1 MLTAAIATSD
11 PNSSAQ
17 LLASIEQSGLVG
29 SIKTWTV
36 PPGKSPDS
44 TETLPDIVFLDL
56 SLYPET
62 FFTFGAQLRR
72 IRPATRI
79 IACSATVPPSP
90 QLLLEAM
97 RSGVQDFLAKPVEP
111 KALKE
116 ILSRIVQEC
125 EQSDRP
131 SFNKLIVI
139 MGSKGGV
146 GSTTV
151 AVNLGVKIATY
162 AKKRAAVLDFA
173 RPLGNVHLLLDLQPH
188 FGLRDAMENL
198 DRLDSHFFAGLTTRH
213 KTGLEILG
221 GASQPE
227 EWQAIAT
234 PPLERVVNVAQSIF
248 DIVLVDL
255 GTQFS
260 SEWSTILRM
269 AQTILV
275 VAEANVPSLWALERR
290 LMALTGFGIEPDRAK
305 VVVNRWHK
313 NDEEALKS
321 IQKEIRRPIF
331 ACLPNDYRKASL
343 AINLGMPFME
353 NHNNLLNHRYREIA
367 SQLAGIPEQ
376 PVAKRS
382 GLDLFSFSL
391 KRA

>member
-29 SIKTWTV
+29 SIKMWTV
-36 PPGKSPDS
+36 PTEKMPDS
-44 TETLPDIVFLDL
+44 AEQLPDVVFLDL

-62 FFTFGAQLRR
+62 FFSLGAQLRR

-79 IACSATVPPSP
+79 VACSATVPPSP

-111 KALKE
+111 QALKE

-125 EQSDRP
+125 ERSDRP
-131 SFNKLIVI
+131 SFNRLIVI

-162 AKKRAAVLDFA
+162 AKKRAVVLDFA

-188 FGLRDAMENL
+188 FGLRDAVENL
-198 DRLDSHFFAGLTTRH
+198 DRLDSHFFSGLATRH

-269 AQTILV
+269 AETILV

-290 LMALTGFGIEPDRAK
+290 LMALTGFGIPPDRAR

-376 PVAKRS
+376 PVAKRT
-382 GLDLFSFSL
+382 GLDLFSFSA

>member
-1 MLTAAIATSD
+1 MLTAAIASSD
-11 PNSSAQ
+11 PKSSAR
-17 LLASIEQSGLVG
+17 LLASLEQSGLVA
-29 SIKTWTV
+29 SIKQWML
-36 PPGKSPDS
+36 PAEKLPDS
-44 TETLPDIVFLDL
+44 AEQLPDVVFLDL
-56 SLYPET
+56 SHDHEV

-72 IRPATRI
+72 IRPATKI

-97 RSGVQDFLAKPVEP
+97 RSGVQDFLPKPVDPE
-111 KALKE
+111 ALKG
-116 ILSRIVQEC
+116 ILSRFLE
-125 EQSDRP
+125 ENESKDRP

-151 AVNLGVKIATY
+151 AVNLGVKLATY
-162 AKKRAAVLDFA
+162 AKRRAVVLDFA

-188 FGLRDAMENL
+188 FGLRDAVENL

-227 EWQAIAT
+227 EWQSIAT

-248 DIVLVDL
+248 DIVLLDM
-255 GTQFS
+255 GSQFS
-260 SEWSTILRM
+260 SDWSSILQMARM
-269 AQTILV
+269 ILV

-290 LMALTGFGIEPDRAK
+290 LLALGGLGIEPDRAR

-313 NDEEALKS
+313 NDVEALKS
-321 IQKEIRRPIF
+321 IEKEIRRPIF
-331 ACLPNDYRKASL
+331 ACLPNDFRKASL
-343 AINLGMPFME
+343 AVNLGTPLMD
-353 NHNNLLNHRYREIA
+353 NHNNLLNDRYREIA
-367 SQLAGIPEQ
+367 SQLTGIDVHPA
-376 PVAKRS
+376 AKKS
-382 GLDLFSFSL
+382 GLGDLFSFTP
-391 KRA
+391 KR

>member
-1 MLTAAIATSD
+1 
-11 PNSSAQ
+11 
-17 LLASIEQSGLVG
+17 
-29 SIKTWTV
+29 
-36 PPGKSPDS
+36 
-44 TETLPDIVFLDL
+44 
-56 SLYPET
+56 
-62 FFTFGAQLRR
+62 
-72 IRPATRI
+72 
-79 IACSATVPPSP
+79 
-90 QLLLEAM
+90 
-97 RSGVQDFLAKPVEP
+97 
-111 KALKE
+111 
-116 ILSRIVQEC
+116 
-125 EQSDRP
+125 
-131 SFNKLIVI
+131 
-139 MGSKGGV
+139 
-146 GSTTV
+146 
-151 AVNLGVKIATY
+151 
-162 AKKRAAVLDFA
+162 VLDFA

-188 FGLRDAMENL
+188 FGLRDAIENL

-234 PPLERVVNVAQSIF
+234 PPLERVVNVAQSVF

>member
-1 MLTAAIATSD
+1 
-11 PNSSAQ
+11 
-17 LLASIEQSGLVG
+17 
-29 SIKTWTV
+29 
-36 PPGKSPDS
+36 
-44 TETLPDIVFLDL
+44 
-56 SLYPET
+56 
-62 FFTFGAQLRR
+62 
-72 IRPATRI
+72 
-79 IACSATVPPSP
+79 
-90 QLLLEAM
+90 
-97 RSGVQDFLAKPVEP
+97 
-111 KALKE
+111 
-116 ILSRIVQEC
+116 
-125 EQSDRP
+125 
-131 SFNKLIVI
+131 
-139 MGSKGGV
+139 
-146 GSTTV
+146 
-151 AVNLGVKIATY
+151 
-162 AKKRAAVLDFA
+162 
-173 RPLGNVHLLLDLQPH
+173 
-188 FGLRDAMENL
+188 
-198 DRLDSHFFAGLTTRH
+198 
-213 KTGLEILG
+213 
-221 GASQPE
+221 
-227 EWQAIAT
+227 
-234 PPLERVVNVAQSIF
+234 
-248 DIVLVDL
+248 VLVDL

>member
-29 SIKTWTV
+29 SIKTWTM
-36 PPGKSPDS
+36 PTEKMPDS
-44 TETLPDIVFLDL
+44 AEQLPDIVFLDL

-173 RPLGNVHLLLDLQPH
+173 RPLGNVHLQLDLQPH
-188 FGLRDAMENL
+188 FGLRDAIENL

-234 PPLERVVNVAQSIF
+234 PPLERVVNVAQSVF

>member
-29 SIKTWTV
+29 SIKMWTV
-36 PPGKSPDS
+36 PTEKMPDS
-44 TETLPDIVFLDL
+44 AEQLPDIVFLDL

-188 FGLRDAMENL
+188 FGLRDAIENL

-234 PPLERVVNVAQSIF
+234 PPLERVVNVAQSVF

>member
-11 PNSSAQ
+11 ANSSAQ
-17 LLASIEQSGLVG
+17 LLAILEQSGLVG
-29 SIKTWTV
+29 SIKKWMV
-36 PPGKSPDS
+36 PTEKLPDS
-44 TETLPDIVFLDL
+44 AEQLPDVVFLDL
-56 SLYPET
+56 SLHHEA

-72 IRPATRI
+72 VRPATRI

-97 RSGVQDFLAKPVEP
+97 RSGVQDFLAKPIEP

-116 ILSRIVQEC
+116 ILLRIVQES
-125 EQSDRP
+125 ERNDRP
-131 SFNKLIVI
+131 SLNKLIVI

-151 AVNLGVKIATY
+151 AVNLGVKLAAY
-162 AKKRAAVLDFA
+162 AKKRVVVLDFA

-188 FGLRDAMENL
+188 FGLRDAVANL

-213 KTGLEILG
+213 KTGLQILG

-227 EWQAIAT
+227 EWQTIAT
-234 PPLERVVNVAQSIF
+234 PPLERVVNVAQSMF
-248 DIVLVDL
+248 DMVLLDL
-255 GTQFS
+255 GSQFS

-290 LMALTGFGIEPDRAK
+290 LMALTGFGIAPDRAQ

-331 ACLPNDYRKASL
+331 ACLPNDYPKASL

-353 NHNNLLNHRYREIA
+353 NHNNLLNDRYREIA
-367 SQLAGIPEQ
+367 NQLAGIRERPT
-376 PVAKRS
+376 AKKS
-382 GLDLFSFSL
+382 GLDLFSFSP
-391 KRA
+391 KRR

>member
-29 SIKTWTV
+29 SIKTWTM
-36 PPGKSPDS
+36 PTEKMPDS
-44 TETLPDIVFLDL
+44 AEQLPDIVFLDL

-188 FGLRDAMENL
+188 FGLRDAIENL

-234 PPLERVVNVAQSIF
+234 PPLERVVNVAQSVF